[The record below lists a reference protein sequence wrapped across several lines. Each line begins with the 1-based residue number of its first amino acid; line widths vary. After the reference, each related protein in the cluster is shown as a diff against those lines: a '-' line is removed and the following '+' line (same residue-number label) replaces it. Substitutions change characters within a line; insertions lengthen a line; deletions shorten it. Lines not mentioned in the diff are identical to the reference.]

1 MSARETF
8 VPDLPLHASSDVMV
22 AVGLPIE
29 FAHAAEATRLF
40 TELLASENAA
50 LRQHAIDKVV
60 ALQDRKRAIAR
71 LYEDRLHVLAGQTGV
86 SVELPE
92 EWRNSLGAL
101 GHRLAMTVEEN
112 ARLLKARMTA
122 IETILDVVAKAVA
135 QVSANDPFYSKNGK
149 IAGEAMS
156 VSINAEV

>member
-1 MSARETF
+1 MSASGNF
-8 VPDLPLHASSDVMV
+8 VPELPVNASSEVMV
-22 AVGLPIE
+22 SVGLPLE
-29 FAHAAEATRLF
+29 YAHAAEATRLF
-40 TELLASENAA
+40 TDLLATENAA
-50 LRQHAIDKVV
+50 LREHAIDKVV
-60 ALQDRKRAIAR
+60 ALQDRKRALAR

-92 EWRNSLGAL
+92 TWRNNLGEL
-101 GHRLAMTVEEN
+101 GLRLTAAVEEN

-122 IETILDVVAKAVA
+122 LETVLNVVARAVA

-149 IAGEAMS
+149 ISGEAMS